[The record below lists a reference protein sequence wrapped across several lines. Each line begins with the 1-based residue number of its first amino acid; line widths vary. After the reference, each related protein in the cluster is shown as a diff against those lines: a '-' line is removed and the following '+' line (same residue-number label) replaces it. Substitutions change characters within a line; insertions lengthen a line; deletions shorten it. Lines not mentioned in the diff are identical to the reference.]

1 MAIKKIYFL
10 NFIFLFFVEF
20 RALLRGPKNPCYTV
34 SMKIDNIDI
43 NKTLEEAKAQLD
55 KEKDISPDFKS
66 LLKILFVIIDLL
78 INRLTLNS
86 KNSSKPPVAD
96 PNRLKKPKGKSDKN
110 CGGQEGHDGSNL
122 KPVAKPDEII
132 NLPIDKK
139 NLPKGRYHEVGY
151 DARQVIHLRISRHV
165 IEYRAQ
171 ILENEKGNQWVSTFP
186 EFVTRP
192 VQYGQ
197 DIKAH
202 SVYLSQW
209 QLLPYNRI
217 EDYFHNEVNIFISKG
232 TLFRFNQEAY
242 RLLEN
247 FDAWIKQK
255 LTQSTILHV
264 DETGINVNGKLKWL
278 HVAANGQWTHFYPH
292 NNRGNEATDEIG
304 ILTNFKGTLCH
315 DHWKPYFIYQCLHSL
330 CNAHHLRELERAFEQ
345 DKQSWAKLM
354 KEILLEMN
362 TIMQEAGGK
371 VSEKILENYCKR
383 YREILENGKKECP
396 LPTPELL
403 PNGKIKKRFKK
414 SKARNLLERLINF
427 EKETLRFM
435 EEIDIP
441 FTNNLAENNIRMTK
455 VQRKISG
462 CFRSMDGARYFCR
475 IRSYISTCRKNYVSA
490 TDALQML
497 FEGKTPEFMLDSD
510 WEKLTTLEGAE

>member
-1 MAIKKIYFL
+1 
-10 NFIFLFFVEF
+10 
-20 RALLRGPKNPCYTV
+20 
-34 SMKIDNIDI
+34 MKIDNIDI
-43 NKTLEEAKAQLD
+43 NETLEEAKAQLD
-55 KEKDISPDFKS
+55 KEKNISPSFKA
-66 LLKILFVIIDLL
+66 LLKILFVVITLL

-86 KNSSKPPVAD
+86 SNSSKPPAAD
-96 PNRLKKPKGKSDKN
+96 PNRDKKPRGKSNKN
-110 CGGQEGHDGSNL
+110 RGGQEGHEGSNL
-122 KPVAKPDEII
+122 QPVANPDEIV

-139 NLPKGRYHEVGY
+139 TLPKGQYHQAGY
-151 DARQVIHLRISRHV
+151 DARQVVHLRISRHV

-171 ILENEKGNQWVSTFP
+171 ILEDLKGNQWVASFP
-186 EFVTRP
+186 EFVNRP
-192 VQYGQ
+192 IQYGQ
-197 DIKAH
+197 DLKAH

-217 EDYFHNEVNIFISKG
+217 EDYFHNEVKISISQG

-242 RLLEN
+242 QLLEA
-247 FDAWIKQK
+247 FERWVKQK
-255 LTQSTILHV
+255 LIHSIILHV

-292 NNRGNEATDEIG
+292 DNRGNEATNEIG
-304 ILTNFKGTLCH
+304 ILPKFKGTLCH

-345 DKQSWAKLM
+345 DKQLWAKLIR
-354 KEILLEMN
+354 ELLLEMN
-362 TIMQEAGGK
+362 TVTQESGGK
-371 VSEKILENYCKR
+371 VSEETLESYCKR
-383 YREILENGKKECP
+383 YRKILENGKTECP
-396 LPTPELL
+396 LPAPELL
-403 PNGKIKKRFKK
+403 SNGKTKKQFKK

-435 EEIDIP
+435 EEIDVP

-475 IRSYISTCRKNYVSA
+475 TRSYISTCRKNGVSA
-490 TDALQML
+490 TEALQML
-497 FEGKTPEFMLDSD
+497 FEGKTPGFMLDSD
-510 WEKLTTLEGAE
+510 WKKLNALESTE

>member
-86 KNSSKPPVAD
+86 KNSNKPPVTD
-96 PNRLKKPKGKSDKN
+96 PNRLKKPKEKSDKN
-110 CGGQEGHDGSNL
+110 CGGQKGHDGSNL

-242 RLLEN
+242 RLLET
-247 FDAWIKQK
+247 FDAWIKRK

-278 HVAANGQWTHFYPH
+278 HVTANGQWTHFYPH

-304 ILTNFKGTLCH
+304 ILPNFKG
-315 DHWKPYFIYQCLHSL
+315 
-330 CNAHHLRELERAFEQ
+330 
-345 DKQSWAKLM
+345 
-354 KEILLEMN
+354 IL
-362 TIMQEAGGK
+362 
-371 VSEKILENYCKR
+371 VSFR
-383 YREILENGKKECP
+383 YRRENT
-396 LPTPELL
+396 LWQFL
-403 PNGKIKKRFKK
+403 K
-414 SKARNLLERLINF
+414 S
-427 EKETLRFM
+427 
-435 EEIDIP
+435 
-441 FTNNLAENNIRMTK
+441 
-455 VQRKISG
+455 
-462 CFRSMDGARYFCR
+462 C
-475 IRSYISTCRKNYVSA
+475 
-490 TDALQML
+490 L
-497 FEGKTPEFMLDSD
+497 FSLS
-510 WEKLTTLEGAE
+510 